1 MFNEIETVE
10 QLRALLT
17 AQSDLRK
24 VVVQNVDVRAV
35 GDLLVKVRAEGAVF
49 LGCTF
54 DVALLTHVMTTGG
67 TVFPDLPGLEFKPY
81 RHSLYTPDE
90 LLEGYE
96 PGNPKSLVTTTRDAK
111 IYLQYQASKSAQ
123 GLLDALA
130 QRLHD
135 HAIDDALGDLLS
147 DPKLPRKVVA
157 IMGGHAMKRGEPSYR
172 DVARIA
178 QRLTAR
184 GYFLVSG
191 GGPGAM
197 EATNL
202 GAWLAGDDEAA
213 LDATIAAM
221 ERAPTF
227 RDEGWLELALE
238 ARARAKKGHESL
250 GVPTW
255 FYGHEPSNVFSTHI
269 AKYFSNSLREDGL
282 LAIAHHGVVF
292 APGAAGTIQEIFQDA
307 AQNHYGVFADV
318 SPMVLFGSRYW
329 KEEKPV
335 WPLLTSLAR
344 GKQYEKMIA
353 VEDDIEA
360 IVRFV
365 ETHPPLGYEATAH

>member
-1 MFNEIETVE
+1 MYNEVETVE
-10 QLRALLT
+10 QLRALLAT
-17 AQSDLRK
+17 KSDLRK
-24 VVVQNVDVRAV
+24 VVVQAVDLRPVA
-35 GDLLVKVRAEGAVF
+35 AELKKLSADGAVF

-54 DVALLTHVMTTGG
+54 DVELLTHVMTTGG
-67 TVFPDLPGLEFKPY
+67 TVFPDLPGLQFEPY

-90 LLEGYE
+90 LLHGYE
-96 PGNPKSLVTTTRDAK
+96 PGNPKSLVTTTRDAL
-111 IYLQYQASKSAQ
+111 IYLQYQASKAQ
-123 GLLDALA
+123 HGLLDALA

-135 HAIDDALGDLLS
+135 HAIDDALADLLT
-147 DPKLPRKVVA
+147 DATRPRKVVA
-157 IMGGHAMKRGEPSYR
+157 IMGGHAMKRGEPAYR

-184 GYFLVSG
+184 GFFLVSG

-202 GAWLAGDDEAA
+202 GAWMAKAGEAE
-213 LDATIAAM
+213 LDAAITRMA
-221 ERAPTF
+221 RAPTF
-227 RDEGWLELALE
+227 RDEGWLELALD
-238 ARARAKKGHESL
+238 ARAATTGGSESL

-282 LAIAHHGVVF
+282 LAVAHHGVVF

-335 WPLLTSLAR
+335 WPLLTALAR
-344 GKQYEKMIA
+344 GKQYEGMIA
-353 VEDDIEA
+353 VEDDIDA

-365 ETHPPLGYEATAH
+365 ETHPPLAYQLAGH

>member
-1 MFNEIETVE
+1 
-10 QLRALLT
+10 
-17 AQSDLRK
+17 
-24 VVVQNVDVRAV
+24 
-35 GDLLVKVRAEGAVF
+35 
-49 LGCTF
+49 
-54 DVALLTHVMTTGG
+54 
-67 TVFPDLPGLEFKPY
+67 
-81 RHSLYTPDE
+81 
-90 LLEGYE
+90 
-96 PGNPKSLVTTTRDAK
+96 
-111 IYLQYQASKSAQ
+111 
-123 GLLDALA
+123 
-130 QRLHD
+130 
-135 HAIDDALGDLLS
+135 
-147 DPKLPRKVVA
+147 
-157 IMGGHAMKRGEPSYR
+157 MKRGEASYR

-178 QRLTAR
+178 QRLTAA
-184 GYFLVSG
+184 GFFMVSG

-202 GAWLAGDDEAA
+202 GAWFAGEDEAA
-213 LDATIAAM
+213 LDTAIAM
-221 ERAPTF
+221 MQKAPTF
-227 RDEGWLELALE
+227 RDEGWLELSLE
-238 ARARAKKGHESL
+238 ARGRATAGGHESL

-335 WPLLTSLAR
+335 WPLLSALAR

-353 VEDDIEA
+353 LEDDIDR
-360 IVRFV
+360 IVSFI
-365 ETHPPLGYEATAH
+365 ETHPPLTYEIAAH